1 MDERDTLARIAA
13 GDEAAFHQF
22 FDAYADRVHRF
33 ALTML
38 RSRHLA
44 EDVVQETLL
53 AVWKGAGR
61 FRGTSKV
68 STWVF
73 GIARNQ
79 ALSLLRKEAR
89 AAKDE
94 LPPLVE
100 PDPAIAITREERVLA
115 ALDRLPEEQREVV
128 FLAFYEGLSYRD
140 IASMM
145 EIPEGTVKSRMYHAK
160 RALMEHLK

>member
-22 FDAYADRVHRF
+22 YNAYADRIHRF

-53 AVWKGAGR
+53 AVWKGAQR

-79 ALSLLRKEAR
+79 ALSLLRREAR
-89 AAKDE
+89 AARDQ
-94 LPPLVE
+94 LPPMVE
-100 PDPAIAITREERVLA
+100 PDPAIAITRQERVLA

-160 RALMEHLK
+160 RALLEYLR